1 MAVIAP
7 FTFTRTPSGT
17 IIVPFTFPHSQ
28 LDSQWYHHCSL
39 YLSSFTAGLPVV
51 PSLFPLPF
59 LVHNWTPSGTD
70 IVPFTFPRSQLDSQW
85 YCHCSLY
92 CGSPT
97 PVLIC
102 Q

>member
-17 IIVPFTFPHSQ
+17 IIVPFTFP
-28 LDSQWYHHCSL
+28 
-39 YLSSFTAGLPVV
+39 
-51 PSLFPLPF
+51 
-59 LVHNWTPSGTD
+59 
-70 IVPFTFPRSQLDSQW
+70 RSQLDSQW

-92 CGSPT
+92 YGSPT